1 MRALQALGRLR
12 ARAESRML
20 SRAIIRR
27 KTGQMAQNEDNGRQ
41 YPVWAVTHTALPVRI
56 ATSAAGAGQTRQ
68 ITLPGGAVNLAMRT
82 AHLPAAT
89 TNLRDGDHIEVT
101 SGESAGLVLKVLEA
115 DMSDQKTARR
125 LPVEAVQRPEE
136 WDL

>member
-1 MRALQALGRLR
+1 
-12 ARAESRML
+12 ML
-20 SRAIIRR
+20 SRATIRR
-27 KTGQMAQNEDNGRQ
+27 KTGQMTQDEGTGRQ
-41 YPVWAVTHTALPVRI
+41 YPIWAETYTALPVRI
-56 ATSAAGAGQTRQ
+56 TTSAAGAGQTRQ
-68 ITLPGGAVNLAMRT
+68 VTLPGGAANLALLA
-82 AHLPAAT
+82 AHVPVAT

>member
-1 MRALQALGRLR
+1 MRALQALDRLR

-20 SRAIIRR
+20 SRATIRR
-27 KTGQMAQNEDNGRQ
+27 TTGRMTQDDDTGRQ
-41 YPVWAVTHTALPVRI
+41 YPVWEVTHTALPVRVSN
-56 ATSAAGAGQTRQ
+56 SAAGSGQTRQ
-68 ITLPGGAVNLAMRT
+68 VTLPGGAVNLAVLT
-82 AHLPAAT
+82 VHVPIAT

-101 SGESAGLVLKVLEA
+101 SGESAGLVLKLLEA
-115 DMSDQKTARR
+115 DWSDQKTARR